1 MPSIPHTYSY
11 LVRLEGTVVPAAAG
25 QAVLRGALLAVCSAG
40 ARGGIFYQVL
50 DLQRFIIIAIIIMD
64 IIIIIIIITGIIII
78 AIIII
83 MSINNNIIII
93 ITSTHISSQF
103 SPIYSCRRCPP
114 LHVLV
119 DSHRC
124 TLKRCVDP
132 ASCERT

>member
-64 IIIIIIIITGIIII
+64 IIIIIIMGIIII

-83 MSINNNIIII
+83 MRINNNIIII
-93 ITSTHISSQF
+93 ITSAHMISQF
-103 SPIYSCRRCPP
+103 SPIYSCQRCPP
-114 LHVLV
+114 LHVLA
-119 DSHRC
+119 DSHRY

>member
-11 LVRLEGTVVPAAAG
+11 LVRLEGTVIPAATG
-25 QAVLRGALLAVCSAG
+25 QAVLGGALLAVCSAG

-64 IIIIIIIITGIIII
+64 IIIIIIIIIMGIIII
-78 AIIII
+78 AIII
-83 MSINNNIIII
+83 SINNNNIVIII
-93 ITSTHISSQF
+93 STHMSSQF
-103 SPIYSCRRCPP
+103 APIYSCRRCPP
-114 LHVLV
+114 LHVLA

-124 TLKRCVDP
+124 TPKRYVDP